1 MARVRRTGTGSGEAG
16 DRWEGSDRIVQVRP
30 HVWRWLSGRLDG
42 RAVLELGPGLRPT
55 IPAERG
61 TFVEV
66 SPHVREVLSREGA
79 RTLPPEELGGLPD
92 DGYSAVLAFEVLE
105 HIEDDEGVVQAVA
118 RILRP
123 GGAVVISTPIRQA
136 LWSPLDEACGHVRR
150 YEPEDLF
157 GLLRRHGLRVEGFVA
172 TGGVLRHIDGLRA
185 RFMRRNPRAVTA
197 WVQRLVFPTQAWF
210 HRLFGSL
217 RWRSAQDP
225 VPGGADGILV
235 WARKADGETRATRSG

>member
-1 MARVRRTGTGSGEAG
+1 MARPRPTGVGGDEAG

-30 HVWRWLSGRLDG
+30 HVWRWLSERLDG
-42 RAVLELGPGLRPT
+42 RAVLEMGPGLRPT
-55 IPAERG
+55 APAERG

-66 SPHVREVLSREGA
+66 SSHVREVLSREGA
-79 RTLPPEELGGLPD
+79 RTLPPEELGSLPD
-92 DGYSAVLAFEVLE
+92 AGYSAVLAFEVLE
-105 HIEDDEGVVQAVA
+105 HIEDDEAVVRDAA
-118 RILRP
+118 RVLRP

-157 GLLRRHGLRVEGFVA
+157 SLLRRHGLRVEGFVA
-172 TGGVLRHIDGLRA
+172 TGGLLRRIDALRA
-185 RFMRRNPRAVTA
+185 RLLRRNPRAVTA

-217 RWRSAQDP
+217 RWRSPQDP
-225 VPGGADGILV
+225 VPRGADGILI
-235 WARKADGETRATRSG
+235 WARKVDVEGRASSSG

>member
-1 MARVRRTGTGSGEAG
+1 VPAPSYLMRR
-16 DRWEGSDRIVQVRP
+16 DRILRMM
-30 HVWRWLSGRLDG
+30 
-42 RAVLELGPGLRPT
+42 RA
-55 IPAERG
+55 
-61 TFVEV
+61 
-66 SPHVREVLSREGA
+66 
-79 RTLPPEELGGLPD
+79 LPPGQLVEIGCGAGALLD
-92 DGYSAVLAFEVLE
+92 DLARMGHACQAMETSPAARALAEVMLRDRSDIQVHAAPPADWNGRFDYVLAFEVLE

-185 RFMRRNPRAVTA
+185 RFLRRNPRAVTA

-210 HRLFGSL
+210 QRLFGSL

-235 WARKADGETRATRSG
+235 WARKADGEARATRSG